1 MQLLTFLDYSAEV
14 LHLCYILLTALFR
27 FTVKAAVAAYVIGQ
41 YVSEYYHQLSEMT
54 FTLPLQHTNV
64 RLHPALLR

>member
-1 MQLLTFLDYSAEV
+1 MTPLLILDYSAEV

-54 FTLPLQHTNV
+54 FTIPLTKTNV
-64 RLHPALLR
+64 RLHPALAR